1 MHLKIVPCSGTGERF
16 SLHCIGHDIE
26 GDPDTNLVVKAYK
39 LLSAAYQLP
48 PIDIYLHKNIPTG
61 AGLGG
66 GSSDA
71 AFMLKLLMRLLA

>member
-1 MHLKIVPCSGTGERF
+1 MHLKLFLLRHRESFRFTASGV
-16 SLHCIGHDIE
+16 DIE

-48 PIDIYLHKNIPTG
+48 PIDIYLHKTSPTG